1 MDREG
6 RGSEHMKYVGTE
18 EMAGWTDAEIREGQ
32 PDMGGLQ
39 LDSGLRL
46 GHFCPEM
53 EGRGHSFAK
62 NKKWTLALLSSC
74 FLGPQ
79 HRNLTLIS
87 SMRLVIL
94 ALPLASVPHQEEERV
109 GREVRGGS
117 FPL

>member
-1 MDREG
+1 MDRQG
-6 RGSEHMKYVGTE
+6 RSIEYMKYVGTE
-18 EMAGWTDAEIREGQ
+18 EMAGWTGAEIGEGQ
-32 PDMGGLQ
+32 PDMGRLQ

-74 FLGPQ
+74 FLDTL

-87 SMRLVIL
+87 SMRLVIH

-117 FPL
+117 FLL